1 MRSDLPA
8 ARDPSPPG
16 LPDPPASQTAAAAR
30 ETQIE
35 LSWIAR
41 EDMGGS
47 VIVGDRIDVSTDVGM
62 SRNDLTAD
70 TGTPQ
75 GTIESPVS
83 PVNAPDGQHLVV
95 LARVDARPGGVLV

>member
-1 MRSDLPA
+1 MRPDLPA
-8 ARDPSPPG
+8 ARDPPPPG

-41 EDMGGS
+41 EDMGSS
-47 VIVGDRIDVSTDVGM
+47 VIVGDRIEVSTDVGT
-62 SRNDLTAD
+62 SRNDLSAD
-70 TGTPQ
+70 THTPQ
-75 GTIESPVS
+75 GTIESPVG

-95 LARVDARPGGVLV
+95 LARVDSRPGGVLV

>member
-1 MRSDLPA
+1 
-8 ARDPSPPG
+8 
-16 LPDPPASQTAAAAR
+16 
-30 ETQIE
+30 
-35 LSWIAR
+35 
-41 EDMGGS
+41 MGSS
-47 VIVGDRIDVSTDVGM
+47 VIVGYRIEVSTDLGA